1 MDKNAPMDAG
11 SPPSPDLHPV
21 QEVCRLTGL
30 SPDVL
35 RVWERRY
42 RAVAPRRSAGGH
54 RLYGDAE
61 VSRLRMLAHLV
72 SRGRR
77 IGTVAALDD
86 ATLAQLLAESDA
98 HRRPPAGSVSG
109 ESVEACVE
117 AALGLDETALD
128 AALFRAGLSL
138 GLERVLEEVHAPFLR
153 ELGRRW
159 EEGLATPSHEHL
171 ASVRVRAHLLGFLE
185 AQRAEGGPRLLA
197 TTPSGEHHELGA
209 LLAAVVAASAGW
221 HVTYLG
227 PDVPAPDVAAAL
239 RQVGARALLLSVV
252 HPDPATDMREELGR
266 LVAAMPEGVAVLAG
280 GEWCALEKRLLG
292 RLGIRHAAS
301 LEALRDELSSLAA
314 QAHPA

>member
-1 MDKNAPMDAG
+1 MSPMSDVSPAP
-11 SPPSPDLHPV
+11 PDLHPV

-42 RAVAPRRSAGGH
+42 RAVTPRRSPGGH
-54 RLYGDAE
+54 RLYGDDE

-72 SRGRR
+72 ARGRR
-77 IGTVAALDD
+77 IGTISHLDD
-86 ATLAQLLAESDA
+86 AALAGLLAEADA
-98 HRRPPAGSVSG
+98 QRRPPAGSLSG
-109 ESVEACVE
+109 ESIDACVE
-117 AALGLDETALD
+117 AALGLDAPGLD

-185 AQRAEGGPRLLA
+185 AQRTEDGPRLLA

-221 HVTYLG
+221 RVTYLG
-227 PDVPAPDVAAAL
+227 PDVPASDIVAAA
-239 RQVGARALLLSVV
+239 RQVGARAVALSVV
-252 HPDPATDMREELGR
+252 HPDPATDVREEIQR
-266 LVAAMPEGVAVLAG
+266 LVAAMPADVAVLAG
-280 GEWCALEKRLLG
+280 GEWCALERRLLA
-292 RLGIRHAAS
+292 RLGIRHAPS
-301 LEALRDELSSLAA
+301 LEALRDELHALAA
-314 QAHPA
+314 QAPPA